1 MRACRPNS
9 FTWKSE
15 VLLRR
20 KDFKIL
26 FSDLFLSYF
35 FLMSD
40 TFSFIYPNLV
50 FLENNEGVQ
59 SLAGVKRFF
68 RHPTSGTV
76 LLGVEGH
83 PGAVSGI

>member
-1 MRACRPNS
+1 
-9 FTWKSE
+9 
-15 VLLRR
+15 
-20 KDFKIL
+20 
-26 FSDLFLSYF
+26 
-35 FLMSD
+35 MSD

-59 SLAGVKRFF
+59 SLAGVRVKRFF
-68 RHPTSGTV
+68 RHPTCGTV